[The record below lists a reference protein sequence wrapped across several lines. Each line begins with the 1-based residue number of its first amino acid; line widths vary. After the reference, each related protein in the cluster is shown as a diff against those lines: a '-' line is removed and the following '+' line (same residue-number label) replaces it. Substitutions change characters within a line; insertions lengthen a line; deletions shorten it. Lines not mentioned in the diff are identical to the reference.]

1 MKGTIIKCLAEMVV
15 EKHGGEA
22 TWQHIMDVAAVPKHT
37 LILATSDID
46 DAQAG
51 RLFTATTKVLR
62 LSWEQ
67 VADAFGEHWC
77 CAYGPRVYGRTFDR
91 FASARE
97 MILGLDQV
105 HVDVTRSLTNAT
117 PPRFTYAWKDADT
130 LEVTYAS
137 RRGLIDL
144 YVGLAR
150 GVGLRY
156 KEPLHVR
163 KLSETLVEIHFGP

>member
-15 EKHGGEA
+15 EKHGGSA
-22 TWQHIMDVAAVPKHT
+22 TWQRILDDAAVQKHT

-46 DAQAG
+46 DSQAS
-51 RLFTATTKVLR
+51 RLFESATKVLR

-77 CAYGPRVYGRTFDR
+77 CSYAPRVYGRTFDR
-91 FASARE
+91 FTSARE

-105 HVDVTRSLTNAT
+105 HVDVTRAIPNAA
-117 PPRFTYAWKDADT
+117 PPRFTYAWKDANT

-156 KEPLHVR
+156 KEKLRVR
-163 KLSETLVEIHFGP
+163 KLSETLVEIKFDA